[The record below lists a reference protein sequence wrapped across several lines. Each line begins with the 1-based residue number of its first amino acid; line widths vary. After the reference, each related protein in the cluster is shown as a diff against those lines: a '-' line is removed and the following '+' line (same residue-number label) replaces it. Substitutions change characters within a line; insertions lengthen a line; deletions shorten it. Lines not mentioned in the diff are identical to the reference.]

1 MPVPKWCFQRRL
13 TTTRAVS
20 GWSGR
25 VSQRAKASRRPV
37 CFAPGHGGF
46 TSNGVLPSVST
57 EGTPGADELTGVQRV
72 AAAVDVG
79 RRRLTAIPDAPESAA
94 PAPLRLIALTLRVRL
109 VRTPS

>member
-13 TTTRAVS
+13 TSTRAVS

-37 CFAPGHGGF
+37 GFAPGQGGF

-57 EGTPGADELTGVQRV
+57 EGTPGPTSRPGLSGV

-79 RRRLTAIPDAPESAA
+79 RRRLAAVPERLDLGLGQSSPAVRAP
-94 PAPLRLIALTLRVRL
+94 
-109 VRTPS
+109 